1 MSIFARGLVAAM
13 EDETNAAELGID
25 ATGADSAE
33 ADLVEAADISAD
45 VEAGSAEIE
54 QATAD
59 ADTLTRIADTAQASE
74 EDGGMD
80 PVAAEVAEIAVEAI
94 YARLGVR
101 STSYP
106 ALESFSGRTG
116 RVRATRIAVEEM
128 MDTVKKVWAAVVTA
142 FRKII
147 DFVKSFFGK
156 LFDGNR
162 KMEARA
168 NALQKQ
174 VNTMEQTPGGKVKS
188 HGLGKVFGDFTP
200 ESAVKDVGAIT
211 GELKA
216 LAGVVNGIITGL
228 GSMAEEVKVNV
239 TGKDDSWLDRSK
251 AANDVITAAKQYQS
265 AGGTLL
271 KPRLDL
277 KFGDGPKTTMGE
289 KAGNAWDAV
298 KSFGV
303 TIKENVPFTEKTE
316 VDSLSKAQVSAMLTN
331 VKAVAAFN
339 SGQKAALAAFEKGI
353 NKALEAARA
362 VAETAPETL
371 NADQS
376 NTKKNM
382 AIARAA
388 ITATGNASM
397 KMFTYGGKIGTQFA
411 KAGLDYAEASLKA
424 AAPAKADAVTDVVAK

>member
-25 ATGADSAE
+25 QTGADSAE

-59 ADTLTRIADTAQASE
+59 ADTLTRIAETAQASE
-74 EDGGMD
+74 EDGGLD

-94 YARLGVR
+94 YSRLGVR
-101 STSYP
+101 SSSYP

-128 MDTVKKVWAAVVTA
+128 MDTVKKVWAAVITA

-174 VNTMEQTPGGKVKS
+174 LSASTKETAGNVKS
-188 HGLGKVFGDFTP
+188 HGLGKVFGDFDGA
-200 ESAVKDVGAIT
+200 SAVRDVGDIT
-211 GELKA
+211 SELKA
-216 LAGVVNGIITGL
+216 LSGVVGGTIAGL
-228 GSMAEEVKVNV
+228 GAMANEVKVNV

-251 AANDVITAAKQYQS
+251 AAEDVISAAKQYQS
-265 AGGTLL
+265 SGGRLL

-277 KFGDGPKTTMGE
+277 KFGEGPKTTMGE
-289 KAGNAWDAV
+289 KAGAAWDAV
-298 KSFGV
+298 KGFGV
-303 TIKENVPFTEKTE
+303 TIKENVPFTEKAE
-316 VDSLSKAQVSAMLTN
+316 VPALTNAQIGTMLTN

-339 SGQKAALAAFEKGI
+339 ATQKAALANFEKGI
-353 NKALEAARA
+353 NVALEAART
-362 VAETAPETL
+362 VAETAPESL

-388 ITATGNASM
+388 ITATGNAAM

-424 AAPAKADAVTDVVAK
+424 SAAPAKAEAAAAA